1 MRLHRRNWM
10 IIYKYSIGD
19 IMNLNEAVKE
29 LEEHGYLVEYTKD
42 EYDSA
47 MKNRQDPNDAA
58 RRKVIDDPEYKRLS
72 NRKSREL
79 RAHSTDWGDYNKMR
93 VPGKR
98 PGTTRLATAS
108 ERRDA
113 YEKNKIKNKEI
124 LQKYNSLQKQMQDK
138 LRKKYLKI
146 LEDEDMTMKEYE
158 SNCHDWCIIN
168 WFDAPGSG
176 YNPVI
181 VQKGYNSKEEG
192 EKDLEQFKKWAWTEV
207 EYTDVEQQ
215 CYALYP
221 TEIIEE
227 MGLDYKEKDVPEG
240 EPPEFKGN
248 PYYRTNYW
256 GD

>member
-1 MRLHRRNWM
+1 
-10 IIYKYSIGD
+10 
-19 IMNLNEAVKE
+19 MNLNEAVKE

-47 MKNRQDPNDAA
+47 MKNRQDPNDAVH
-58 RRKVIDDPEYKRLS
+58 RKVIDDPEYKRLS

-79 RAHSTDWGDYNKMR
+79 RAHSTYWGDYNKMR

-168 WFDAPGSG
+168 WFDAPASG

-181 VQKGYNSKEEG
+181 VQKGYKSKEEG

-240 EPPEFKGN
+240 EPPKFKAN

>member
-1 MRLHRRNWM
+1 
-10 IIYKYSIGD
+10 
-19 IMNLNEAVKE
+19 
-29 LEEHGYLVEYTKD
+29 
-42 EYDSA
+42 
-47 MKNRQDPNDAA
+47 
-58 RRKVIDDPEYKRLS
+58 
-72 NRKSREL
+72 
-79 RAHSTDWGDYNKMR
+79 
-93 VPGKR
+93 
-98 PGTTRLATAS
+98 
-108 ERRDA
+108 
-113 YEKNKIKNKEI
+113 
-124 LQKYNSLQKQMQDK
+124 
-138 LRKKYLKI
+138 
-146 LEDEDMTMKEYE
+146 MKEYE

-176 YNPVI
+176 YAPVI
-181 VQKGYNSKEEG
+181 VQKGYKSKEEG
-192 EKDLEQFKKWAWTEV
+192 EKDLEQFEKWAWTEV

>member
-1 MRLHRRNWM
+1 MQ
-10 IIYKYSIGD
+10 I
-19 IMNLNEAVKE
+19 NEAIKE

-58 RRKVIDDPEYKRLS
+58 HKKAVHDPEYNRLTKR
-72 NRKSREL
+72 RSREL
-79 RAHSTDWGDYNKMR
+79 RANSVSLDDFNTMR

-98 PGTTRLATAS
+98 PGTTRFATS
-108 ERRDA
+108 TERYDA
-113 YEKNKIKNKEI
+113 YKKTKLKFYE
-124 LQKYNSLQKQMQDK
+124 LQQKYDK
-138 LRKKYLKI
+138 LLKQKMDKLTNKYLKI

-158 SNCHDWCIIN
+158 ANCHDWCIIN

-176 YNPVI
+176 YAPVI

-192 EKDLEQFKKWAWTEV
+192 EKDLEQFVKWAWTEV
-207 EYTDVEQQ
+207 KYTDVEHQ

-221 TEIIEE
+221 TKIIEE

-240 EPPEFKGN
+240 EPPEFKAN